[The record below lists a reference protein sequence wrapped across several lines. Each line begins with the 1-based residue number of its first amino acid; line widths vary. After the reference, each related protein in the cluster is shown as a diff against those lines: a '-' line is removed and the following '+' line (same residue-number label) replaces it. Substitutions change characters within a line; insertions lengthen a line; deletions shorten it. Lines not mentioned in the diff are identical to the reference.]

1 MNHFEEPNSTD
12 TAIIPKGTI
21 INGNISI
28 TDRLEMYGEINGDIS
43 SANRVDICG
52 EVTGNINAEDLHAKD
67 SYIVGQVACVQE
79 AVIHENTVVLGDI
92 NAQNLV
98 IEGAV
103 QGQID
108 IKNKITV
115 GEKAIVES
123 DIKAR
128 EIQINNGAV
137 LNGHCSLCYSDI
149 DVKEVFPV
157 TEEPEEEKPEEV
169 NEAEKQTEVEESQE
183 DTNEEPSAE
192 AGKPE
197 KAEEENTES
206 SMSAEPEKVTKT
218 KESKVKKAGF

>member
-123 DIKAR
+123 DIR
-128 EIQINNGAV
+128 
-137 LNGHCSLCYSDI
+137 
-149 DVKEVFPV
+149 
-157 TEEPEEEKPEEV
+157 
-169 NEAEKQTEVEESQE
+169 
-183 DTNEEPSAE
+183 
-192 AGKPE
+192 
-197 KAEEENTES
+197 
-206 SMSAEPEKVTKT
+206 
-218 KESKVKKAGF
+218 